1 MVVLL
6 VVVVG
11 ALIIAVLLG
20 SPADRQASTPVGQTV
35 AAGDGSR
42 VDVAAIAGTVDV
54 ARRHPRRSQQWTGQ
68 GRGDG
73 CGLVGDIALLQLDDA
88 HGFTSAPLD
97 RTAGVDVGDGVVVI
111 GNAHGLGGT
120 PRSSNA

>member
-42 VDVAAIAGTVDV
+42 VDVAAIAGTVDASLV
-54 ARRHPRRSQQWTGQ
+54 DIRADLSS
-68 GRGDG
+68 GRGK
-73 CGLVGDIALLQLDDA
+73 VAA
-88 HGFTSAPLD
+88 T
-97 RTAGVDVGDGVVVI
+97 GVVLSATSPCCNSTTRTGSRVRPSI
-111 GNAHGLGGT
+111 ERRVSTWAT
-120 PRSSNA
+120 VWS